1 MSIIVHTGQSVFFAC
16 LILAAVL
23 GLV

>member
-23 GLV
+23 GLA